1 MSAGDTESP
10 SSEVEARVA
19 NRSSANGAAPKDAAK
34 TQASI
39 TELELQFAQ
48 NPESGAFID
57 LCEAY
62 LRQGRFM
69 EAMVVC
75 KKGIK
80 AHPDAVDGRILLARV
95 YAEQKKYKRALT
107 ELDKLADEHAESGAV
122 FLARGRVRIDSGAK
136 DDGLAD
142 LKLAVD
148 KDASLT
154 EASELLAEHGI
165 TYPEPEPEPEPPPRV
180 GPPPAPP
187 MSVDIASQ
195 DLAPPPR
202 AASMVPRGASGI
214 QITPVTP
221 PFGVGPSSST
231 GDLPVPGTGDLPP
244 FGAHAPRPQSGGHA
258 PLPRSNSVLPGRAN
272 SVVPQILEGEEE
284 LEKIA
289 QAVAAEKPD
298 RGRPKTTLILVVA
311 LTLVG
316 LGIAGQRLL
325 AKSRIEG
332 IDLLTTKAVPA
343 FNRDTYGSYKA
354 AAGYF
359 EEILDDY
366 DDDHP
371 LTLGRLAHTYAILWG
386 EHGETDLE
394 PKLKAIL
401 ARAEEKAPTVSHTV
415 AARAL
420 AALYEGQDRHA
431 AAERAVAIAQPY
443 IQENAAGGAAP
454 THADIA
460 VALADLQLGEYEE
473 ATKTLGRVK
482 EVLPGSVRAKVWHA
496 RAAFR
501 ARRVGAA
508 IASFS
513 AALRAEPNHPGA
525 LAGLALARLERGNLD
540 LAAADLLRFD
550 QLAREQPKNI
560 SPRDQAM
567 AEFARSE
574 IMRSAGEDAK
584 ATGAYEQALR
594 LDPQNAHFPFA
605 LGRWLLEQDRAKEAI
620 EPLENAVKMEPYRWA
635 FHVELAEA
643 RMRNGQYDDA
653 KKHIE
658 DALAR
663 APNDSEALIAR
674 ARYLRRTK
682 QPNTE
687 PYLKELLEKHPTMAV
702 DVHLELGRHYR
713 SLNRLDD
720 AKNELEE
727 AIKVM
732 ERHPVAKQADVLISY
747 GRLMDD
753 RGEEGVAA
761 NAYKRAAEF
770 GALEGWYRLAI
781 NLAKSRSDPELLKK
795 SCDEYLAAGNSLRY
809 SRSARQLCDSLR

>member
-10 SSEVEARVA
+10 SEVEERTK
-19 NRSSANGAAPKDAAK
+19 SGGSANGAAPKDAAK

-48 NPESGAFID
+48 NPESNAFVD

-107 ELDKLADEHAESGAV
+107 ELDKLASEHAESGAV
-122 FLARGRVRIDSGAK
+122 FLARGRVRLESGAK
-136 DDGLAD
+136 DDAIAD
-142 LKLAVD
+142 LKQAVD
-148 KDASLT
+148 LDRDLTDASD
-154 EASELLAEHGI
+154 LLAEHGI
-165 TYPEPEPEPEPPPRV
+165 TYPEPEPEPEPPPRAAM
-180 GPPPAPP
+180 PPPAPP
-187 MSVDIASQ
+187 ASVDIGSQ
-195 DLAPPPR
+195 DLPSMPQRAPS
-202 AASMVPRGASGI
+202 AVHVPRGASGV
-214 QITPVTP
+214 QVTPVTP
-221 PFGVGPSSST
+221 AQGAAPSSST
-231 GDLPVPGTGDLPP
+231 GDLPIPTTGDLPP
-244 FGAHAPRPQSGGHA
+244 PGYA
-258 PLPRSNSVLPGRAN
+258 PLPRSSSFGMGSLPGRAN
-272 SVVPQILEGEEE
+272 SVVPQILEGEDE

-289 QAVAAEKPD
+289 EAVASEKPD
-298 RGRPKTTLILVVA
+298 RGRPKTTLVLVIA
-311 LTLVG
+311 LTVVG
-316 LGIAGQRLL
+316 LGVVAQRLIT
-325 AKSRIEG
+325 KSRIEA

-343 FNRDTYGSYKA
+343 FNRDTYGSYKQA
-354 AAGYF
+354 AEYL
-359 EEILDDY
+359 EEIIDDH
-366 DDDHP
+366 DEDHP

-386 EHGETDLE
+386 EHGESDLE
-394 PKLKAIL
+394 PKMRAIL
-401 ARAEEKAPTVSHTV
+401 ARAEEKAPKISHTV
-415 AARAL
+415 AARSL
-420 AALYEGQDRHA
+420 AALYEGTDRHA
-431 AAERAVAIAQPY
+431 AAEKAAKIAQPY

-454 THADIA
+454 THADVS
-460 VALADLQLGEYEE
+460 VALADLQLGEYEQ
-473 ATKTLGRVK
+473 ATKILARVK

-501 ARRVGAA
+501 ARRVGTA
-508 IASFS
+508 IAGFS

-525 LAGLALARLERGNLD
+525 LAGLALARLERGNLK

-574 IMRSAGEDAK
+574 ILRSAGEDAK
-584 ATGAYEQALR
+584 ATGAYEQAVR

-605 LGRWLLEQDRAKEAI
+605 LGRWMLEQDRAKEAI
-620 EPLENAVKMEPYRWA
+620 EPLEKAVKMEPYRWA

-643 RMRNGQYDDA
+643 KMRNGQYDEA
-653 KKHIE
+653 KQHID
-658 DALAR
+658 DALAK
-663 APNDSEALIAR
+663 APNDSEALIAK

-687 PYLKELLEKHPTMAV
+687 EYLKGLLEKHPTMRV

-713 SLNRLDD
+713 RLNRLDD
-720 AKNELEE
+720 AKKELESAVE
-727 AIKVM
+727 DMA
-732 ERHPVAKQADVLISY
+732 RHPLSKQADVLLSY

-753 RGEEGVAA
+753 RGENVTAA
-761 NAYKRAAEF
+761 NSYEKAAQM

-781 NLAKSRSDPELLKK
+781 NLAKSRTDHDRAMKA
-795 SCDEYLAAGNSLRY
+795 CDEYLAAGNSLRY
-809 SRSARQLCDSLR
+809 SKSARVLCESMR